1 MVSLYNKKCNFL
13 RSLSVIGGSGKKEGK
28 GGLGARFGWFGGDE
42 FPDSVDVI
50 HNVAC
55 GIE

>member
-1 MVSLYNKKCNFL
+1 MVSLYNEKCNFL
-13 RSLSVIGGSGKKEGK
+13 RSLSVIRGSGKKEG
-28 GGLGARFGWFGGDE
+28 LGARFRWFGGDE

>member
-1 MVSLYNKKCNFL
+1 MEKLYNEKCVL
-13 RSLSVIGGSGKKEGK
+13 SRSLSVIGGSGKKEGK
-28 GGLGARFGWFGGDE
+28 GGLGARFRRFGGDE

>member
-1 MVSLYNKKCNFL
+1 MVSLYNEKCNFL

-28 GGLGARFGWFGGDE
+28 GGLGARFRWFGGDE
-42 FPDSVDVI
+42 FPDHVNVV